1 MNALLC
7 GYDIQPLSKCQEWK
21 PETGVRRIRATS
33 LGTVLKT
40 YVCLVH
46 TYSPGLQRWLC
57 RFGDFHSEHALKPQ
71 LLLRV
76 SRRLQDGGPRWIWL
90 FHSGITSR
98 AEDIQGAVA
107 PR

>member
-7 GYDIQPLSKCQEWK
+7 GYNIQPLSKRQEWK

-57 RFGDFHSEHALKPQ
+57 RFGDFA
-71 LLLRV
+71 V
-76 SRRLQDGGPRWIWL
+76 SLQFADL
-90 FHSGITSR
+90 GIS
-98 AEDIQGAVA
+98 ILSMH
-107 PR
+107 